1 MSEELYPPE
10 FFGSPTV
17 YVLEERKIGQRNYPT
32 KYAVLYED
40 RAFKQ
45 PGVRLCWMTVSD
57 HALKTTQMTSMMG
70 EALEKHA
77 PQEED
82 IVPVIKE
89 KSEQDRK
96 KFKQE
101 QSDLEKQLGF

>member
-1 MSEELYPPE
+1 
-10 FFGSPTV
+10 
-17 YVLEERKIGQRNYPT
+17 
-32 KYAVLYED
+32 
-40 RAFKQ
+40 
-45 PGVRLCWMTVSD
+45 MTVSD
-57 HALKTTQMTSMMG
+57 QAIKTRQMTSMMG

-82 IVPVIKE
+82 IAPVIKE